1 MAGIYI
7 HVPFCAKRCAYCDF
21 YTQTNHNL
29 INEYVDAVCKEIE
42 LRKDY
47 LHNESI
53 KTIYFGGGTP
63 SQLSPEQIEKI
74 MAQLGRFY
82 DLSACEEFTLE
93 ANPDDLTD
101 EFLSRLLALVPIN
114 RISMGVQSFDDDDLR
129 FLNRRHSAAQ
139 AKEAVALCR
148 KHGITNIS
156 IDLIYGLPDQTLEKW
171 ERNIQEA
178 IALGTPHLSA
188 YHLIYEEGTPLYK
201 LWEKGKVKQAD
212 EELSVEM
219 FKMLIDELEKAGI
232 EQYEISNFAKD
243 GAYSKHN
250 TSYWQA
256 TPYLGLGPSAHS
268 FDGTNREWNVAS
280 IKQYVE
286 SIHANTVNREI
297 EELDTRTRYNDYILT
312 GLRTKWGI
320 ELDFIAS
327 NFGADYLSYC
337 LEQAEPFL
345 KEGLLM
351 RDNNTVRLSREGI
364 FISDGIMSD
373 LMKLDD
379 TESYF

>member
-178 IALGTPHLSA
+178 IALETPHLSA

-212 EELSVEM
+212 DELSVEM

-379 TESYF
+379 TES

>member
-47 LHNESI
+47 LHNEPI

-82 DLSACEEFTLE
+82 DLSACEEVTLE

-114 RISMGVQSFDDDDLR
+114 RISMGVQSFNDDDLR
-129 FLNRRHSAAQ
+129 FLNRRHSAQQ

-156 IDLIYGLPDQTLEKW
+156 IDLIYGLPDQTIEKW

-286 SIHANTVNREI
+286 SIQANTVNREI

-320 ELDFIAS
+320 ELNFIAS

-345 KEGLLM
+345 KEGLLV
-351 RDNNTVRLSREGI
+351 RDNNTVKLSREGI

-373 LMKLDD
+373 LMKLSY
-379 TESYF
+379 TEL

>member
-47 LHNESI
+47 LHNEPI

-178 IALGTPHLSA
+178 IALETPHLSA

>member
-82 DLSACEEFTLE
+82 DLSSCEEVTLE

-101 EFLSRLLALVPIN
+101 EFLSRLLALVPFN

-178 IALGTPHLSA
+178 ISLGTPHLSA

-232 EQYEISNFAKD
+232 EQYEISNFAKY

-250 TSYWQA
+250 TSYWQS

-280 IKQYVE
+280 IKQYIE
-286 SIHANTVNREI
+286 SINANTVNREV

-312 GLRTKWGI
+312 GLRIKWGI
-320 ELDFIAS
+320 ELDYITS
-327 NFGADYLSYC
+327 HFGADYLSYC

-345 KEGLLM
+345 KEGLLV
-351 RDNNTVRLSREGI
+351 RDNNTIKLSRDGI

-373 LMKLDD
+373 LMKLND
-379 TESYF
+379 TEC

>member
-47 LHNESI
+47 LHNEPI

-74 MAQLGRFY
+74 MTQLGRFY
-82 DLSACEEFTLE
+82 DLSLCEEITLE

-114 RISMGVQSFDDDDLR
+114 RISMGVQSFNDDDLR

-171 ERNIQEA
+171 KRNIQEA
-178 IALGTPHLSA
+178 ISLGIPHLSA

-280 IKQYVE
+280 IKQYIE
-286 SIHANTVNREI
+286 SIEANTVNREV

-320 ELDFIAS
+320 ELDYIS
-327 NFGADYLSYC
+327 SHFGSDYLSYC

-345 KEGLLM
+345 KEELLV
-351 RDNNTVRLSREGI
+351 RDNNTIKLSRDGI

-373 LMKLDD
+373 LMKLND
-379 TESYF
+379 TEC

>member
-178 IALGTPHLSA
+178 IALETPHLSA

>member
-47 LHNESI
+47 LHNEPI

-74 MAQLGRFY
+74 MTQLGRFY
-82 DLSACEEFTLE
+82 DLSLCEEISLE

-114 RISMGVQSFDDDDLR
+114 RISMGVQSFNDDDLH

-178 IALGTPHLSA
+178 ILLGTPHLSA

-280 IKQYVE
+280 IKQYIE
-286 SIHANTVNREI
+286 SIDANTVNREV

-320 ELDFIAS
+320 ELDYIS
-327 NFGADYLSYC
+327 SHFGSDYLSYC

-345 KEGLLM
+345 KEELLV
-351 RDNNTVRLSREGI
+351 RENNTIKLSRDGI

-373 LMKLDD
+373 LMKLND
-379 TESYF
+379 TEC